1 MLVEN
6 QIVKMSVRSARTHV
20 DRTGS
25 GAGPVWIGRTGWVE
39 SIAIFLR
46 DTTAED
52 RYWRFGNVGSESVNW
67 LVERMRTD
75 ASRGAYVAKSGGRL
89 IGLLDFVTIQ
99 EEIEFGVLVHSSRRR
114 QGVASHLVRSFLD
127 DVAGSRPE
135 ARIVAY
141 CDLENYGALRLMQT
155 AGLRA
160 TLVDRDWTR
169 FESNTSAPEL

>member
-25 GAGPVWIGRTGWVE
+25 GAGPVWIGHSGWVE
-39 SIAIFLR
+39 SIAAFLR

-67 LVERMRTD
+67 LVESMRTD
-75 ASRGAYVAKSGGRL
+75 ASRGAYVAKSSGRL

-114 QGVASHLVRSFLD
+114 QGVASFLVRSFLD
-127 DVAGSRPE
+127 DVARSQPE

-141 CDLENYGALRLMQT
+141 CDLENHAPLRLLANGRP
-155 AGLRA
+155 AGNA
-160 TLVDRDWTR
+160 DRSRLD
-169 FESNTSAPEL
+169 AL